1 MSESPADDLLSAVLS
16 NLNLSA
22 KIFGLPSICGAWQI
36 NTTGA
41 APAQFHLIS
50 RGSCYL
56 HMRHIDKP
64 LPLRAGDLVVV
75 MHGDWHVLSASPVLD
90 GDATLVPEAK
100 GPFTNVI
107 CGQFEFPERT
117 RKRLIELL
125 PALILVRSQDAGE
138 KFGSIMRLMADE
150 GFRQDQG
157 SAVVLDKLA
166 DALFVMVLRHYIA
179 NSETP
184 RGVMAALADPKLRV
198 LIAAIH
204 RQPGEDWTIDR
215 MLKLAPLSRSALI
228 ERFSVVLSVTPVNYV
243 VSCRMLEAERLLLE
257 SKKNVATIS
266 AEMGYSTEAAFRR
279 AFKRV
284 TGRNASDVRRS
295 LRAPI

>member
-1 MSESPADDLLSAVLS
+1 MSESPDDLLSGVLN

-22 KIFGLPSICGAWQI
+22 KIFGLPAVCGAWQI

-41 APAQFHLIS
+41 APSQFHLIT

-64 LPLRAGDLVVV
+64 LPLRAGDLTVV

-90 GDATLVPEAK
+90 GDATLVPESK

-117 RKRLIELL
+117 RNLLIELL
-125 PALILVRSQDAGE
+125 PPLILVRSQDAGD

-150 GFRQDQG
+150 GLRQDQG

-179 NSETP
+179 TCEAP
-184 RGVMAALADPKLRV
+184 RGVIAALADPKLRV
-198 LIAAIH
+198 LVAAIH
-204 RQPGEDWTIDR
+204 REPGEDWTIER
-215 MLKLAPLSRSALI
+215 MLKYAPFSRSALI
-228 ERFSVVLSVTPVNYV
+228 ERFTAVLDVTPVNYV
-243 VSCRMLEAERLLLE
+243 VNCRMLEAERLLLE

-284 TGRNASDVRRS
+284 TGRHASDVRRS
-295 LRAPI
+295 AARPA